1 MNFLEKINTA
11 KPVMVHQTKRSFVS
25 GKVLPDF
32 IDASYYFDEETRQF
46 YTIVSFG
53 EMAQGPPNHAHG
65 GAIAAILDET
75 MGAAAWM
82 NRLHSMTAKLK
93 INYFS
98 AIPLHRQIYIETF
111 IQNVEGKKV
120 TLVSRV
126 FDDADKLYVQAESL
140 FIKQG
145 KEKFQKMGEMPD
157 ELFTY
162 GIEYK
167 AKK

>member
-1 MNFLEKINTA
+1 MTFLEKIKLA

-25 GKVLPDF
+25 GKLINDF
-32 IDASYYFDEETRQF
+32 IDALYYFNEENHQF
-46 YTIVSFG
+46 YTMVTFG
-53 EMAQGPPNHAHG
+53 EMAQGPPNHVHG
-65 GAIAAILDET
+65 GAIAAIIDET

-98 AIPLHRQIYIETF
+98 AIPLNKQIYIETF
-111 IQNVEGKKV
+111 IQNIEGKKV
-120 TLVSRV
+120 TLVSRI
-126 FDDADKLYVQAESL
+126 FDDTDKLYVQAESL

-145 KEKFQKMGEMPD
+145 KEKFQQMGDMPD

-162 GIEYK
+162 GVEYK
-167 AKK
+167 PND